1 MIRPLCR
8 IVQKAEILMTDPRV
22 EKLARTLVEYSVAVQ
37 PGETVVLM
45 GDVSGLPLVRETYK
59 RVVQAGGNCVVTLS
73 DEIMND
79 TFLRQ
84 ASDEQIDW
92 ISPLEHWAAEEAKVL
107 INIRSTS
114 NTRRSSSI
122 DPKRMAHRA
131 LSRTGLAKIRFA
143 RSASSDQRW
152 TLTQFPTEAYAQE
165 ADMSL
170 EEFEDFVYS
179 ATYADQ
185 PDPVACWR
193 AVSESQQKYVDWLKG
208 RKNVVVRGPNVDLTL
223 SIEGRTFINSDGKHN
238 MPSGEIFTGP
248 VENSANGWV
257 RFTYPAIRE
266 GRIVDGV
273 ELRFKNGRVESATA
287 QKNEAYLLTQIDS
300 DPGARYLGEFAIG
313 TNFGIQRFTGNIL
326 FDEKI
331 GGSFHMALGRGYP
344 ETGSKNESAIHWDM
358 ICDMRDGSEITVDGE
373 LFYKNGQFAF

>member
-1 MIRPLCR
+1 LFK
-8 IVQKAEILMTDPRV
+8 KAEILMTDPRV

-59 RVVQAGGNCVVTLS
+59 YVVQAGGQCIVALS
-73 DEIMND
+73 DEIMGD
-79 TFLRQ
+79 TFMRC
-84 ASDEQIDW
+84 ASGEQIDW
-92 ISPLEHWAAEEAKVL
+92 ISPLERWTAEEAKVL

-114 NTRRSSSI
+114 NTRRSTSI
-122 DPKRMAHRA
+122 DPKRMARRA
-131 LSRTGLAKIRFA
+131 VSHSAIGKIRFA
-143 RSASSDQRW
+143 RAATNDQRW

-170 EEFEDFVYS
+170 EEFENFVYS

-193 AVSESQQKYVDWLKG
+193 AVSLSQQKYVDWLKG

-248 VENSANGWV
+248 VENSVNGWV

-266 GRIVDGV
+266 GRIVEGV
-273 ELRFKNGRVESATA
+273 ELRFKEGRLESATA

-313 TNFGIQRFTGNIL
+313 TNFGIKRFTGNIL